1 MRRLLAVLL
10 LAVTLSACSPASD
23 EVGFDINPPDVQVDT
38 PALRE
43 VKARIGMDDCVP
55 GGGDAIEGGLP
66 DVTLACLGGGPEVD
80 LSSLRGPMVINL
92 WQARCEPCRLE
103 MPALES
109 FHQQHGDHVAVLGID
124 FNDVQPAA
132 ALALA
137 EDTEVTYPSLAD
149 PGGEL
154 MGEDTFAIAR
164 RGLPAFVFVD
174 ADGVV
179 VGQLS
184 GGVESADEVEDLVE
198 EHFGIRL

>member
-1 MRRLLAVLL
+1 MRQLLAVLL
-10 LAVTLSACSPASD
+10 LAAGLSACTPGTDDLA
-23 EVGFDINPPDVQVDT
+23 FDVRPPDVAVDT
-38 PALRE
+38 PALRR
-43 VKARIGMDDCVP
+43 VKARIGMDDCAP
-55 GGGDAIEGGLP
+55 GDGDAVEGGLP

-80 LSSLRGPMVINL
+80 LSSLRGPMIINL
-92 WQARCEPCRLE
+92 WQAFCEPCRRE

-109 FHQQHGDHVAVLGID
+109 FHQQHGERVAVLGID
-124 FNDVQPAA
+124 FNDVQPGA

-137 EDTEVTYPSLAD
+137 EDTSATYPSLAD

-174 ADGVV
+174 GDGVV

-184 GGVESADEVEDLVE
+184 GGVESADEVEDLVD